1 MGAGGVAFTAVV
13 GTGSVSFAAVPVGA
27 GGVTFGEVPV
37 GAGGV
42 AFGAVLGDGDG
53 VLAVTFFEVVEGE
66 TLVMVGPAVDAVKG
80 NKTTLEILFYS
91 NLVNGTIKTI
101 L

>member
-1 MGAGGVAFTAVV
+1 M
-13 GTGSVSFAAVPVGA
+13 GTGLVTFGAVPVGVV
-27 GGVTFGEVPV
+27 GVAFGAVPV

-42 AFGAVLGDGDG
+42 AFGAFVGDGGG
-53 VLAVTFFEVVEGE
+53 VLVTFLAVVAGE

-91 NLVNGTIKTI
+91 NLVNGTIIKTI